1 MVLWSYCTNTN
12 AISEVNTNYTI
23 FLSNNNSFLDPAGSS
38 NNGLKNPQTEDKQWL
53 YKSRLNPV
61 VHGNVKTEQFHL
73 VHRSQTCHAIQ
84 ACKTNSN
91 SKKKTKKKKKCIW
104 ASPGWLKVV
113 LSNGCFVAHINLD
126 SSNIQTDRQRDK
138 QPSDIINMK
147 KSHWISAN
155 FFKIWNNF
163 AFQFHYLWI
172 ICINRNYFNHWH
184 CLLPLKHRQNCL
196 QSTECWPF

>member
-1 MVLWSYCTNTN
+1 MDWK
-12 AISEVNTNYTI
+12 IH
-23 FLSNNNSFLDPAGSS
+23 
-38 NNGLKNPQTEDKQWL
+38 KQ
-53 YKSRLNPV
+53 
-61 VHGNVKTEQFHL
+61 
-73 VHRSQTCHAIQ
+73 
-84 ACKTNSN
+84 KTNSGSTNHASIQWFMEMSRRN
-91 SKKKTKKKKKCIW
+91 SFILSTVHRHAMPFKHAKLIPTAKKRPKKKKKSIW